1 MGAPFVYRG
10 IGPVRGS
17 IGAGRTMGTK
27 GGAVTGSVSSTERDE
42 PGGDAALQ
50 AALAR
55 AEAAM
60 GGVLGLRASLLDGS
74 DVVAYRD
81 DDVAPAAS
89 TIKVFL
95 LAALLADVADGR
107 LDLEHEVELRDADR
121 VPGTGVLKVLEASR
135 TYPLRDLATL
145 MIVVSDNVAT
155 NLVLDQVGLTRF
167 QAWLGASDWPATRAT
182 GRLQVR
188 RDAPRS
194 TTSARDLHDALRRLW
209 TGELLPDR
217 ETAVAREI
225 LSAQQHTDTLGREIG
240 YDAYAAEL
248 GESPLALASKG
259 GQLRG
264 VRNEAA
270 VLERGGRTV
279 ALAVTTRDCPDL
291 RFHAD
296 NAGSLCVSRV
306 VRLLHDRYLAPAT
319 GPAAS

>member
-1 MGAPFVYRG
+1 VTRRAASDEEGA
-10 IGPVRGS
+10 
-17 IGAGRTMGTK
+17 A
-27 GGAVTGSVSSTERDE
+27 E
-42 PGGDAALQ
+42 PALH

-55 AEAAM
+55 EEAAM
-60 GGVLGLRASLLDGS
+60 GGVLGVRASRLDGS
-74 DVVAYRD
+74 DVVSYRE

-95 LAALLADVADGR
+95 LAALLGDVVDGR
-107 LDLEHEVELRDADR
+107 LDLDEEVKVREDDR
-121 VPGTGVLKVLEASR
+121 VPGTGVLKALQAGR
-135 TYPLRDLATL
+135 RYTLLDLATL

-155 NLVLDQVGLTRF
+155 NLVLDRVGLTRF
-167 QAWLGASDWPATRAT
+167 QSWLEAHEVPATRAT
-182 GRLQVR
+182 GKLQVR

-209 TGELLPDR
+209 TGELLSAR
-217 ETAVAREI
+217 ETDVARGI

-248 GESPLALASKG
+248 GESPLRVAAKG

-270 VLERGGRTV
+270 VLERDGRAV
-279 ALAVTTRDCPDL
+279 VLAITTRDCPDL

-306 VRLLHDRYLAPAT
+306 VRLLHDRYLE
-319 GPAAS
+319 AST